1 MSRKRTATQLWQK
14 RARDKESRL
23 RRRGAVPES
32 VSVLSPRK
40 DWEEVQAMTPGQ
52 KVSYVSRLKKFVSR
66 DNRIAIE
73 NGIAYHAKLGNK
85 GLIGVA
91 VETYNKKVRTE
102 RERID
107 NIAVDKNVPGAG
119 NISTIKQR
127 QRERNLER
135 EGTKGKFRVRG
146 ATASALYEMTVEE
159 EARTPEIER
168 LRAERLAEMA
178 RRTWADKREGLRQ
191 SAIEMLLRI
200 GDEEA
205 AEAIERM
212 SGEQFDVLSQR
223 TDFFDTLSVAYAPS
237 AGTKAA
243 GVSIS
248 DAAEK
253 IALSESP
260 LTGDYSSLIGV
271 VEQAVP
277 MGDAYD
283 WDDGWD

>member
-1 MSRKRTATQLWQK
+1 MARKRTATQLWQK

-23 RRRGAVPES
+23 RRQGATPES

-40 DWEEVQAMTPGQ
+40 DWAEVSAMTPGQ
-52 KVSYVSRLKKFVSR
+52 KVSYVSKLKKFVNR
-66 DNRIAIE
+66 DNKIAIK
-73 NGIAYHAKLGNK
+73 NGIAYQAKLGNN
-85 GLIGVA
+85 GLISASVA
-91 VETYNKKVRTE
+91 TYNAKVRTE

-107 NIAVDKNVPGAG
+107 NIAIDKSVQGAG
-119 NISTIKQR
+119 NISTIRQR

-159 EARTPEIER
+159 DAPTPEIER
-168 LRAERLAEMA
+168 IRAERLAEMA

-223 TDFFDTLSVAYAPS
+223 TDFFDTLAVAYAPS

-253 IALSESP
+253 IALADTP
-260 LTGDYSSLIGV
+260 LTGDYSSLIDV
-271 VEQAVP
+271 VGQAVP
-277 MGDAYD
+277 NSDALD
-283 WDDGWD
+283 LDDGWD